1 MGYTCIYKSIAL
13 NHKMLAESHK
23 PKFYSNQPTKKEK
36 KKYALKVKESKVTN
50 PARRHGPRYRS
61 QRIFRRLWR
70 RQCRLERD
78 QRGLIAGRDPRRSSS
93 LARYPTAGPGASTS
107 APTTRNGSRTT
118 ASTTMTSSRSS
129 DQLSFFLNS
138 TYRREMQKQQERL
151 FPSLSL
157 NIYTT

>member
-1 MGYTCIYKSIAL
+1 M
-13 NHKMLAESHK
+13 
-23 PKFYSNQPTKKEK
+23 
-36 KKYALKVKESKVTN
+36 TN

-151 FPSLSL
+151 FPSLCHSIYIQLENVQVLMRVVRYSL
-157 NIYTT
+157 RVVLTVQYRVVHFICNAWR